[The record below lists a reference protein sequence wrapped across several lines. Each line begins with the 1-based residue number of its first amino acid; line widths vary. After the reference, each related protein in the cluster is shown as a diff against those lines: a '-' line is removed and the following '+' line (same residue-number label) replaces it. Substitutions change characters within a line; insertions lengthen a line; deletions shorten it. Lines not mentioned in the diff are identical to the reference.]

1 MRRLDWSFGMAT
13 VSETIPESL
22 RPEVDA
28 AIAWF
33 NAAQADAFE
42 VTGIVDADLTIAS
55 SEPREM
61 RLVLCGGGTCQ
72 QRSFQVSSAAAGFD
86 VAFSEPAA
94 ATAGAPEALQAELD
108 PPPGARRDWLDSVL
122 GKHRFVVLVFYRGF
136 W

>member
-1 MRRLDWSFGMAT
+1 MAT

-22 RPEVDA
+22 QPEVDA

-42 VTGIVDADLTIAS
+42 VTGIVDADLALAS
-55 SEPREM
+55 SEPRELH
-61 RLVLCGGGTCQ
+61 LVLCGGDTCE

-86 VAFSEPAA
+86 VAFSEMAAPTADAPA
-94 ATAGAPEALQAELD
+94 ELQAELD
-108 PPPGARRDWLDSVL
+108 PPPGARRGWLDSVL
-122 GKHRFVVLVFYRGF
+122 GKHEFVVLVFYRGF

>member
-1 MRRLDWSFGMAT
+1 MAT

-86 VAFSEPAA
+86 VAFSEPEPEPAA

-122 GKHRFVVLVFYRGF
+122 GKHRFVVLLFYRGF